1 MHQLLTRSLTT
12 VSLVLAL
19 VILAGCNGS
28 DEALVVYS
36 GRTENLIGPL
46 IDRFSSQSGI
56 EVQVRYDDS
65 ANLALLIDQEGSR
78 SPADVFIS
86 QSPGAVGF
94 LAGQDRLTP
103 IDAEVLELVQPR
115 FRNADGLWV
124 GLSGRVRTIVYNP
137 ELIDPTRLP
146 DSVFDLTDVSFRGDV
161 GLAPENGS
169 FQDFVTAMRQISGDD
184 VAASWLESMAANDSQ
199 AYANNSAIVEA
210 VRRGEIPL
218 GLVNHYYNLRAIAE
232 DPNTITENYFFPDGD
247 IGSLLIVTA
256 IAQLRSSDQ
265 GDLAKQFIAFM
276 LSDEAQTFFSTET
289 LEYPLIN
296 GVAPSPLLP
305 DLNDLEI
312 STYDF
317 DSLGGGLEATKEMI
331 RQSGLEGN

>member
-1 MHQLLTRSLTT
+1 MLRLLTRSLAS
-12 VSLVLAL
+12 VA
-19 VILAGCNGS
+19 VIFAMVGIAGCSGS

-46 IDRFSSQSGI
+46 IDRFSDQTGI

-94 LAGQDRLTP
+94 LAGKDRLTP
-103 IDAEVLELVQPR
+103 IDAKVLELVPAR
-115 FRNADGLWV
+115 FRNAGGLWV

-137 ELIDPTRLP
+137 ELIDPSQLP
-146 DSVFDLTDVSFRGDV
+146 DSVFDLTDVSFMGDV

-184 VAASWLESMAANDSQ
+184 VTADWLEAMSANDAQ

-232 DPNTITENYFFPDGD
+232 DPNTITQNYFFP
-247 IGSLLIVTA
+247 
-256 IAQLRSSDQ
+256 
-265 GDLAKQFIAFM
+265 
-276 LSDEAQTFFSTET
+276 
-289 LEYPLIN
+289 
-296 GVAPSPLLP
+296 
-305 DLNDLEI
+305 
-312 STYDF
+312 
-317 DSLGGGLEATKEMI
+317 
-331 RQSGLEGN
+331 